1 MAATHTTNL
10 GLNKPARG
18 DFVSVVSDI
27 NDNMDK
33 IDAKFGDFGEESVA
47 EKFTGIDNNIARNAI
62 VNTDLN
68 AYTVDSGSPDLH
80 YYGSSISSMSNKPS
94 GETYSYP
101 FTLDV
106 SNNGGFVI
114 QTLSVYTQSGEPRVY
129 VRQQYYDGNKTFG
142 NWASLAFNNQS
153 SAICQT
159 ITGATNNTGHT
170 INSGEYF
177 IANGGK
183 YQATASIPNG
193 QTWSDKSTAVSDND
207 IINALNSKMKPT
219 TISNCNDMATEGM
232 SFGYTTDS
240 TSNSPGAWYIVFSV
254 MLDSTTGVQIA
265 FASSANYVKL
275 RRKNNSSWTSWTSLH
290 G

>member
-33 IDAKFGDFGEESVA
+33 IDAKFGDLGEDSVA
-47 EKFTGIDNNIARNAI
+47 DKFTGIDNEIGNTELPTTAQTLTGAI
-62 VNTDLN
+62 DEHEE
-68 AYTVDSGSPDLH
+68 DLH
-80 YYGSSISSMSNKPS
+80 G
-94 GETYSYP
+94 T
-101 FTLDV
+101 
-106 SNNGGFVI
+106 GGI
-114 QTLSVYTQSGEPRVY
+114 DDQLSTQSAEI
-129 VRQQYYDGNKTFG
+129 
-142 NWASLAFNNQS
+142 

-159 ITGATNNTGHT
+159 ITGTTNNTGHT

-207 IINALNSKMKPT
+207 IINALNSKLTSQVFGGKKAIIFKKAFVDVPAE
-219 TISNCNDMATEGM
+219 N
-232 SFGYTTDS
+232 GYTEVTYDFPS
-240 TSNSPGAWYIVFSV
+240 SFSAIPLV
-254 MLDSTTGVQIA
+254 VA
-265 FASSANYVKL
+265 
-275 RRKNNSSWTSWTSLH
+275 SLH
-290 G
+290 IATDARKINVIVKGITTSSVTFRVGNSYTSSQSGEIIGIAIG